1 MTSYDACLFLLEK
14 KFNAQLIAHLIGK
27 KIAINYIVG
36 IKYHEMFFDFLS
48 NGKMV
53 STSYCK
59 KKVFLISIRPNFVE
73 KN

>member
-36 IKYHEMFFDFLS
+36 IKYHEMFFDFFIKWK
-48 NGKMV
+48 NGLNELLQ
-53 STSYCK
+53 K
-59 KKVFLISIRPNFVE
+59 KSVFD
-73 KN
+73 KH